1 MVVPGSVQYT
11 EIVKLERRRRIAVM
25 RAASA
30 SGGNVSGTKQL
41 FERSKL
47 LFFKVGAQT
56 QAEGT
61 ASRACA

>member
-47 LFFKVGAQT
+47 LFFKVGSRTHARQT
-56 QAEGT
+56 SKQ
-61 ASRACA
+61 S